1 MNSQQNRKRTD
12 QLRAIPLP
20 SVLRLWGALP
30 DRHDKGK
37 WHTSRGTLSVNG
49 PKFINWN
56 QGEGGGGA
64 IDLVIHLRG
73 CCFREALEWLQHH
86 FPQQRVDDLDPSA
99 PTSALSLPTPDPLH
113 LGPVKDYL
121 TTKRAI
127 PPVLTELLIQN
138 GNLYADHRANA
149 VFLLRDP
156 AGSAVGAELRG
167 TTSRHWRGMAPG
179 SRKNLGFFS
188 IPSGILGGDQRPIIL
203 CESAIDAISAF
214 ALHPQHRCLS
224 TAGARPEPTWLVPI
238 IEKGTRVYC
247 GFDADETGER
257 MARAMA
263 GFHPSV
269 IRLPPPRHDWNDL
282 LKSLA

>member
-1 MNSQQNRKRTD
+1 MNSQRNPKRVE

-20 SVLRLWGALP
+20 SVLRVWGAVL
-30 DRHDKGK
+30 DGHDKGK
-37 WHTSRGTLSVNG
+37 WHASRGTLSVSG

-56 QGEGGGGA
+56 HGEGGGGA
-64 IDLVIHLRG
+64 IDLVIHLKN
-73 CCFREALEWLQHH
+73 CSFKEALDWLEHH
-86 FPQQRVDDLDPSA
+86 FPQHRINNFDPSA
-99 PTSALSLPTPDPLH
+99 PCSALSLPTPDPLQ

-121 TTKRAI
+121 TTERAL
-127 PPVLTELLIQN
+127 PLVLIESLIQA
-138 GNLYADHRANA
+138 GTLYADRRANA

-156 AGSAVGAELRG
+156 EGSVVGAELRG

-188 IPSGILGGDQRPIIL
+188 IPADILGTDQRPILL

-224 TAGARPEPTWLVPI
+224 TAGARPDPAWLGPLI
-238 IEKGTRVYC
+238 QKGAQVYC
-247 GFDADETGER
+247 GFDADDTGER
-257 MARAMA
+257 MAQAMI

-269 IRLPPPRHDWNDL
+269 NRLRPPRHDWNDL
-282 LKSLA
+282 LKSRQ